1 MAEFTHLHL
10 HTDYSLLDGACDV
23 EKLVAHIDSIG
34 QKAVAITDHG
44 NIYGAVH
51 WGEAISAKKSGCR
64 FKGVPPPTTALS
76 LSTTLS
82 YLSSRLERS
91 GGEGSAVRHSDAP
104 PLPFCTTFSFVISGK
119 PDAPYPDFLTHE
131 RTP

>member
-23 EKLVAHIDSIG
+23 EKLVAHVDSIG

-51 WGEAISAKKSGCR
+51 FLRLPRTSASS
-64 FKGVPPPTTALS
+64 VPRPTTALS

-82 YLSSRLERS
+82 YLSSRLPRRAVGPERS

-104 PLPFCTTFSFVISGK
+104 PLPFCTTFSFVISEAG
-119 PDAPYPDFLTHE
+119 
-131 RTP
+131 RTVS